1 MAFSRKLTRTEKLV
15 SDKILLGFS
24 RIELAEIFSCSV
36 GQISRMMGQVYGKLE
51 VTNRDEF
58 MALRIAHLEDLLH
71 KNGIEY
77 D

>member
-15 SDKILLGFS
+15 SDKILLGFT
-24 RIELAEIFSCSV
+24 RIELAEIFKCSV
-36 GQISRMMGQVYGKLE
+36 GQISRMMGQVYGKLG
-51 VTNRDEF
+51 VSTRDEF
-58 MALRIAHLEDLLH
+58 MALRIANLEDLLH